1 MLLQNVTQTK
11 RTGKPVNKKF
21 SIMRKQIIILLLF
34 SIHASAQNAKFP
46 KLKISVPCNQEFL
59 DNYKGKWLIP
69 DNTLFNGPNNNYS
82 QGAMKRI
89 KDIHE
94 LVKQAYPQPMG
105 SDAIWHGSYIT
116 TYFGDKVKYV
126 TENDRTQKES
136 VTTTLLDGWKYNTV
150 LLAWFCSEQANE
162 IRNGY
167 PDAGGGNAITVEA
180 NNLQILN
187 GEFMDD
193 DGWTVD
199 GRPIKRKMPVIGK
212 WKGYDIMATN
222 GGVYAQQNNEYYILI
237 PRNNILPYIPV
248 TRKQYLDRAIAYA
261 GKFYDKI
268 IASTEQIPDKAE
280 RDETRN
286 RNLKAKN
293 DAVKKLQNELEKT
306 TQDGLLDSAAVV
318 GTDLLVM
325 NEGPIFL
332 PEKDGGTMLAIENPN
347 YFRKD
352 LPSYVPQLFVLSWTW
367 GTYKW
372 CTDFKKAI
380 EENFPIER
388 LKTMIDK

>member
-1 MLLQNVTQTK
+1 M
-11 RTGKPVNKKF
+11 KKYY
-21 SIMRKQIIILLLF
+21 IILFLF

-46 KLKISVPCNQEFL
+46 KLKITVPCNQEFL

-69 DNTLFNGPNNNYS
+69 DNTLFNSPNNNYS

-94 LVKQAYPQPMG
+94 LVKQTYPQPMG
-105 SDAIWHGSYIT
+105 SDAIWHGTYIK

-126 TENDRTQKES
+126 TENDRSQKES
-136 VTTTLLDGWKYNTV
+136 VTITPLEGWKYNTV
-150 LLAWFCSEQANE
+150 LFAWFCSENANE
-162 IRNGY
+162 IWNGY
-167 PDAGGGNAITVEA
+167 PDAGGGNGITVEA

-193 DGWTVD
+193 GEWLID
-199 GRPIKRKMPVIGK
+199 GRPIQRKMHTIGK

-222 GGVYAQQNNEYYILI
+222 GGAYAQQNSEYFILI
-237 PRNNILPYIPV
+237 SRKDMLPYIPV

-261 GKFYDKI
+261 TKFYDKI
-268 IASTEQIPDKAE
+268 IASGEQIPDKAE
-280 RDETRN
+280 RDENKN
-286 RNLKAKN
+286 RNLNAKN

-306 TQDGLLDSAAVV
+306 TKDGLLESPAFV
-318 GTDLLVM
+318 GTDPLVM

-332 PEKDGGTMLAIENPN
+332 PEKDGGIMLAIENSN

-352 LPSYVPQLFVLSWTW
+352 LPSYVPQLFVLSWSW
-367 GTYKW
+367 GTNKW
-372 CTDFKKAI
+372 CTDFKKVI
-380 EENFPIER
+380 EENFPIEK
-388 LKTMIDK
+388 LKAMIDK